1 MAELDRGANTALT
14 GTSLQVG
21 VEGAKQGSV
30 DLMVL
35 QLTEQRRVRTDNDLV
50 FFNQPQSPEGAVRL
64 NGNTVQ
70 VDLSRVPADVAVLA
84 VAVSLDD
91 SVQGSLASIA
101 SLGVTVSGG
110 GAPVRAAASGFSS
123 ERAALLV
130 EIYRRAGA
138 WKVRNVSQGWAAG
151 LAAVLREH
159 GIDVAETPAP
169 AAAVPRQAAPPAAGQ
184 PRTVP
189 GEERL
194 SLEKRQKLDLRKRE
208 VAKVLMTKR
217 AADVRARVVLVM
229 DKTGSMY
236 KLYQEKVVNRV
247 VERMVP
253 VAIQLDDDGAL
264 EAYLYAKT
272 FLRLPDLRVADLET
286 WPAEFLHLKGTHGGM
301 HYDSIGMV
309 NDELPIINAVL
320 NSATDPRVPTLVL
333 FFTDGGFHKRREI
346 TDLMIQ
352 AAHKPVFWQF
362 VGIGRSEPF
371 GPFGKLAAVDY
382 GLLHTL
388 DEMSGRVVDNAG
400 FFALDDVDQVSDA
413 ELYELLLG
421 EFPDWL
427 SAARAAGILR

>member
-1 MAELDRGANTALT
+1 MAMAELGRGANAALN
-14 GTSLQVG
+14 GNSLQVG

-64 NGNTVQ
+64 AGNTVQ
-70 VDLSRVPADVAVLA
+70 VDLARVPADVAVLA

-91 SVQGSLASIA
+91 SMQGSLAGIP

-110 GAPVRAAASGFSS
+110 GDPVRAAAGGFTS

-130 EIYRRAGA
+130 EIYRRAGG

-159 GIDVAETPAP
+159 GIDVADTPAP
-169 AAAVPRQAAPPAAGQ
+169 APAAVPAAPVAGQ

-208 VAKVLMTKR
+208 VAKVLLTKR

-229 DKTGSMY
+229 DKTGSMFKQY
-236 KLYQEKVVNRV
+236 KNKVVHRV

-253 VAIQLDDDGAL
+253 VAVQLDDDGSL
-264 EAYLYAKT
+264 EAYLYAKS
-272 FLRLPDLRVADLET
+272 FLRLPDLRVGDLET
-286 WPAEFLHLKGTHGGM
+286 WPETFLHLNGTHGGM
-301 HYDSIGMV
+301 NYNSIGAV

-320 NSATDPRVPTLVL
+320 ASATDPRIPTLVL
-333 FFTDGGFHKRREI
+333 FFTDGGFYKRREI

-352 AAHKPVFWQF
+352 AAHAPVFWQF
-362 VGIGRSEPF
+362 VGIGR
-371 GPFGKLAAVDY
+371 ADY
-382 GLLHTL
+382 GLLEKL
-388 DEMSGRVVDNAG
+388 DEMPGRIVDNAG
-400 FFALDDVDQVSDA
+400 FFALDDIDRVSDG
-413 ELYELLLG
+413 ELYERLLG

-427 SAARAAGILR
+427 QAARTAGILR